1 MSKKESQV
9 SRLADD
15 ILMLSHLEPASDRV
29 SWLAPGA
36 RGFEP
41 YNEYLIRHGD
51 KTLLLDT
58 GVALHGEQLIASL
71 KELVGSR
78 ELIIFITRIEL
89 DCIGNLGRVL
99 DHFRDA
105 QVVTANVVPPIGLV
119 HVSAGTT
126 PRTAIHIP
134 MGSTLERFGF
144 GDITINEAPIRMLGT
159 SWPWHAT
166 SRTLFTTDFFCNDL
180 CPTADTPAVRHDAEG
195 RDSPQDI
202 RRRLLRKF
210 DWLEN
215 ADTTVLEELWRALFD
230 RIDPLALA
238 PTQGRV
244 QSGKDLVC
252 QVIEDYE
259 VAIFRRAEGEH
270 ARQRVNTEAG

>member
-126 PRTAIHIP
+126 PRTASRVIP
-134 MGSTLERFGF
+134 SAGRSATTIPYPSSGGRMRAASATVACDGSTIGVSH
-144 GDITINEAPIRMLGT
+144 GT
-159 SWPWHAT
+159 
-166 SRTLFTTDFFCNDL
+166 
-180 CPTADTPAVRHDAEG
+180 G
-195 RDSPQDI
+195 
-202 RRRLLRKF
+202 
-210 DWLEN
+210 
-215 ADTTVLEELWRALFD
+215 
-230 RIDPLALA
+230 
-238 PTQGRV
+238 
-244 QSGKDLVC
+244 
-252 QVIEDYE
+252 
-259 VAIFRRAEGEH
+259 
-270 ARQRVNTEAG
+270 